1 VKITPLDIQQQRF
14 RSAWRG
20 LDKGEV
26 DAFLNLVASE
36 VENLNRRIHDLEED
50 NRRQRNLIDEFRDR
64 EQALKETMITA
75 QKITEDIK
83 ASAQKEAD
91 VVVARAEMEA
101 DRIVSVAQGRLT
113 DLLEDIHELKRQRT
127 VFRERLKGLLT
138 THRKLLDMEHE
149 DPTEVRRIEE
159 NLSVLRRPEPVSAA
173 HDDDEQD
180 EPERSASSQ

>member
-1 VKITPLDIQQQRF
+1 MKITPLDIQQQRF
-14 RSAWRG
+14 RTVWRG
-20 LDKGEV
+20 LDRGEV

-50 NRRQRNLIDEFRDR
+50 SRRQRNLIDDFRDR

-91 VVVARAEMEA
+91 VVIARAEMEA
-101 DRIVSVAQGRLT
+101 ERVVSAAQTRLT
-113 DLLEDIHELKRQRT
+113 DLLEDIAEVKRQRT
-127 VFRERLKGLLT
+127 MFRERLKGLLE
-138 THRKLLDMEHE
+138 THRKLLEMEHE

-159 NLSVLRRPEPVSAA
+159 NLSVLRRPEPHPVRPA
-173 HDDDEQD
+173 DDDE
-180 EPERSASSQ
+180 ELERTAHSS